1 MPDGAVLTDDQFKGL
16 FENKGGAG
24 IADLPNL
31 PNRPKEQSP
40 LPDLPAPGP
49 GKGLPP
55 GAQSGH
61 TATSGING
69 PGALADL
76 ARATRSPE
84 TGPPLPKGAVMSD
97 DDFQKTFGKDAA
109 PAEEGVT
116 GTRQGYNPNDFNFQ
130 PKLGQDNELLRAQDQ
145 GWLKQLGKTVG
156 NTIVNIPLDVIQ
168 ALGYT
173 GTLID
178 GKHDYTNGLVDVTEA
193 WKNPFGEVY
202 REHGDQTFDLA
213 DSAWWLNNIGGLTEG
228 IAQFAIPG
236 EAEAAGIG
244 AATKALASGLKLGKG
259 AIEGMMT
266 AGHVLSSAHMAYL
279 MAASSGRQV
288 YNEAYDANYHRLMAQ
303 GMDPYTSA
311 QQAKEIA
318 SQAAA
323 TTVQTS
329 TMLNSLLG
337 MGALAPLFHTN
348 ENKIAQWLENQGA
361 RQEGESLEQWR
372 GRLNEAAS
380 DPSLQEALKMR
391 HGLSSYPAQAAEMS
405 LMGLNNE
412 YAEKKGR
419 ETGSQQSA
427 KSIDVLADYFD
438 KVSDKEGAMNVLMG
452 IVSGPGLAMIL
463 DRAPIHRVIKY
474 DSDGK
479 PLYKNDPNL
488 ILKEGEEPKYMTQR
502 VSARTRDAM
511 GNQQFF
517 DNMKDAINKDVD
529 WFSSKNT
536 ELAAATKAGDNAKA
550 EWLRQEMFA
559 VNNLHAVS
567 MGLGDNW
574 KKEYEDIAGLD
585 NTKDLGQQMQLQI
598 DAITKAIGEAAQQG
612 QDVTPLTQQLS
623 DLQTRQ
629 KALNGRTEA
638 MDKGFSRGKDD
649 NEYKSRAQ
657 RSVSNLDWM
666 KQRYDNI
673 RAAYITPTDP
683 RSEELAYHLFAR
695 ESELHLQR
703 QTLDDERASIAR
715 DESIVNPLTNYR
727 SELLLQKAS
736 ADHLASEQDRLMK
749 AVKDI
754 DFEGLRK
761 MMGEYGIPA
770 YGDNMLNKGI
780 HQLYDKLDDRIKVH
794 NQKAKEVEDTLHADT
809 GYDRWKETHSEGTF
823 DDYLRHIDEQHPVD
837 GHIQERKENL
847 EAMEEQHQSR
857 REELEKIKSSRG
869 IAEFLK
875 QAADHQRKWKKETE
889 ERNQRDNVA
898 AFMKQQ
904 DLTAAD
910 RIRKVQLQQEGARL
924 KEEIRGKIQRENEV
938 KEEINRLQTRL
949 QQLAGDRTGTFRRL
963 GRLAEQGVI
972 KAQLHF
978 KKEELARLQ
987 AERASLESQHITND
1001 GKTQEAAVSEVNS
1014 SNLTRDQV
1022 QNHTQAEPE
1031 PGTQPENKVPP
1042 PAPATPPVEE
1052 PGATGQHEKAI
1063 EDYVGLK
1070 DNLTTFPELQGALD
1084 NLEILQ
1090 DPHHY
1095 SYDMARKALAPYVE
1109 NGTIPEE
1116 TAHDIIL
1123 KQKSYLEHQAAEAF
1137 NAAIP
1142 VQDLSPTVLPPA
1154 LEPPVEAMT
1163 QDDIT
1168 GPGEPFSPLVTMQG
1182 MPTPEESMQID
1193 AHQGAKALSSMK
1205 VNVASIQYME
1215 VVKQR
1220 GGQTVHQFLPLYD
1233 KLDPTFNKNILKPNF
1248 IQQGDDLIFQVDT
1261 NWKGKINYDRSLAV
1275 DDFGDPIKKED
1286 DFSRYT
1292 DEGGKIK
1299 MSTEDPRGVANVPI
1313 KIVHQRSGE
1322 TIGYLP
1328 RTDWI
1333 TASYGAGY
1341 RNVADAFVDA
1351 DGNEITGNVEA
1362 QKQKLLT
1369 VRRIIATAHNAGAEP
1384 IRSKVAERDS
1394 AGHPFYSTDV
1404 NRNTERSK
1412 LKTLT
1417 AKTLLPDPHLTFGI
1431 MNKGTVFTGYNTPL
1445 EGPKNFTGSDLSKYG
1460 KPGKEASNIPMVVL
1474 PMPNGRHSVSPLYTK
1489 SLGERPADIH
1499 TIARVIEAYLTRGT
1513 TQHTEA
1519 HTKWTDAILKA
1530 TGQGG
1535 SKALDITNARD
1546 LESFINQQF
1555 TYTRHFTAAD
1565 TAFNTGGKGQFMLD
1579 IEEGGQVKIGNAFS
1593 GRKPLYAS
1601 LGPDGKLSPV
1611 FEQALTEG
1619 LATHYKNVVYTRGD
1633 IKGVND
1639 SRPLHAVTITREG
1652 VARTNKFDNYNEYL
1666 KSFAETIIYGKH
1678 QAEDGTYLYG
1688 ANSTTNFDFN
1698 QIANTRIGM
1707 PTTEAKPGPTL
1718 TPEEDDIF
1726 SQMINGAPQSIAT
1739 IHPAFPHIEEA
1750 RPVTLDNLEQLR
1762 TFTRKGESYNGKTT
1776 EEVMKELHDAGITE
1790 LSPRLN
1796 PFIKC

>member
-1 MPDGAVLTDDQFKGL
+1 
-16 FENKGGAG
+16 
-24 IADLPNL
+24 
-31 PNRPKEQSP
+31 
-40 LPDLPAPGP
+40 
-49 GKGLPP
+49 
-55 GAQSGH
+55 
-61 TATSGING
+61 
-69 PGALADL
+69 
-76 ARATRSPE
+76 
-84 TGPPLPKGAVMSD
+84 MSD
-97 DDFQKTFGKDAA
+97 EDFQKTFGKDAS
-109 PAEEGVT
+109 PVDEGTT
-116 GTRQGYNPNDFNFQ
+116 GTRQGYNPNEFSFQ

-145 GWLKQLGKTVG
+145 GWFKQLGKTVG

-213 DSAWWLNNIGGLTEG
+213 DSAWWLNNVGGLTEG

-244 AATKALASGLKLGKG
+244 AATKALASGLKLGKT

-288 YNEAYDANYHRLMAQ
+288 YNEAYETNYHRLMNQ
-303 GMDPYTSA
+303 GLDPYASA
-311 QQAKEIA
+311 SQAKEIA

-361 RQEGESLEQWR
+361 RQEGESLESWR
-372 GRLNEAAS
+372 TRLNEASS

-419 ETGSQQSA
+419 EIGTQNST
-427 KSIDVLADYFD
+427 KSVDAIADYFD
-438 KVSDKEGAMNVLMG
+438 KITDKEGAMNVLMG

-463 DRAPIHRVIKY
+463 DRAPIHRVIRY

-479 PLYKNDPNL
+479 PMYKNDPNL
-488 ILKEGEEPKYMTQR
+488 LPGKEGEEPKYMTQR

-529 WFSSKNT
+529 WFSKKNAD
-536 ELAAATKAGDNAKA
+536 LASAVKANDTTKA
-550 EWLRQEMFA
+550 EWIRQEMFA

-574 KKEYEDIAGLD
+574 KKEYEDMASLD
-585 NTKDLGQQMQLQI
+585 NTKDLGQQMQPQI
-598 DAITKAIGEAAQQG
+598 DQLQSALQQVAQEDDAGHTASQLQDQLKQLQVRQG
-612 QDVTPLTQQLS
+612 AV
-623 DLQTRQ
+623 
-629 KALNGRTEA
+629 NGRTEA
-638 MDKGFSRGKDD
+638 MDKGFSRGRDD

-657 RSVSNLDWM
+657 RASSNLDWM

-673 RAAYITPTDP
+673 RSAYVTPTDP

-695 ESELHLQR
+695 ESELHLMK

-736 ADHLASEQDRLMK
+736 ADHLTSEQHRLVK
-749 AVKDI
+749 ATKDV
-754 DFEGLRK
+754 DFEGLRT
-761 MMGEYGIPA
+761 MMGEYGLPI
-770 YGDNMLNKGI
+770 YEDNMLNKGI
-780 HQLYDKLDDRIKVH
+780 HQLHDKLSDRIDEH
-794 NQKAKEVEDTLHADT
+794 NKKAKEIEQTLHADS
-809 GYDRWKETHSEGTF
+809 GYDRWKEGHPNKTF
-823 DDYLRHIDEQHPVD
+823 DDYLQHIDEQHPVD

-857 REELEKIKSSRG
+857 REELEKIKSSKG
-869 IAEFLK
+869 VNEFLRK
-875 QAADHQRKWKKETE
+875 ADDHQKKWKKEME
-889 ERNQRDNVA
+889 EKNQRDNVA

-910 RIRKVQLQQEGARL
+910 RIRKVQGQQELARIHDTIRERTE
-924 KEEIRGKIQRENEV
+924 KVNEIQSEIDRLRG
-938 KEEINRLQTRL
+938 RLHE
-949 QQLAGDRTGTFRRL
+949 LASDRSGTFRRL
-963 GRLAEQGVI
+963 GRLAEQQVI
-972 KAQLHF
+972 KARLYL
-978 KKEELARLQ
+978 LAHDLDTAHDLMKM
-987 AERASLESQHITND
+987 AEDKRRALEGEIQ
-1001 GKTQEAAVSEVNS
+1001 QAAVSEVNNAS
-1014 SNLTRDQV
+1014 LSRDQV
-1022 QNHTQAEPE
+1022 QNHTQAQPE
-1031 PGTQPENKVPP
+1031 AGTQPEPQVPP
-1042 PAPATPPVEE
+1042 PASAPETMASNQQPAG
-1052 PGATGQHEKAI
+1052 GAKEDKAI

-1070 DNLTTFPELQGALD
+1070 DNLATFPELQGALD

-1090 DPHHY
+1090 DPHNY
-1095 SYDMARKALAPYVE
+1095 SYDMARKALDPYVQ

-1116 TAHDIIL
+1116 VAHDIIL

-1137 NAAIP
+1137 NAVIP
-1142 VQDLSPTVLPPA
+1142 AQNLIPTSLPTT
-1154 LEPPVEAMT
+1154 LEPPVEPMT
-1163 QDDIT
+1163 IDDVT
-1168 GPGEPFSPLVTMQG
+1168 GPAEPFSPIIGMQG
-1182 MPTPEESMQID
+1182 MPSPEESLQIE

-1205 VNVASIQYME
+1205 INVAAIQYME

-1248 IQQGDDLIFQVDT
+1248 IRQGDDLTFQVDT

-1275 DDFGDPIKKED
+1275 DDFGDSIKKED

-1299 MSTEDPRGVANVPI
+1299 MSTDDPRGVANVPI
-1313 KIVHQRSGE
+1313 KIVHARSGE
-1322 TIGYLP
+1322 IIGYLP

-1341 RNVADAFVDA
+1341 RNVADSFTDK
-1351 DGNEITGNVEA
+1351 DGNEVTGNVEA

-1384 IRSKVAERDS
+1384 IRSKVTDRDS
-1394 AGHPFYSTDV
+1394 PGHPFYSTDV
-1404 NRNTERSK
+1404 NRNTEKSK
-1412 LKTLT
+1412 LKPLT
-1417 AKTLLPDPHLTFGI
+1417 AKTLLPDPKLTFGI

-1445 EGPKNFTGSDLSKYG
+1445 EGPKNFTGKDLAAYG
-1460 KPGKEASNIPMVVL
+1460 KPGQEASNIPMVVL

-1499 TIARVIEAYLTRGT
+1499 TIARVIEAYLNMGQGGNR
-1513 TQHTEA
+1513 QKWVEA
-1519 HTKWTDAILKA
+1519 VLNA

-1535 SKALDITNARD
+1535 SKSLDISKARD

-1555 TYTRHFTAAD
+1555 TYTRHFNAAD
-1565 TAFNTGGKGQFMLD
+1565 TAFNTGGKSQFMLD
-1579 IEEGGQVKIGNAFS
+1579 IEEVGQVKVGYANS
-1593 GRKPLYAS
+1593 GRKPIYARIDPAS
-1601 LGPDGKLSPV
+1601 GKLDPV

-1639 SRPLHAVTITREG
+1639 PRPFHAVTITREG

-1666 KSFAETIIYGKH
+1666 KSFAETIVYGKH

-1688 ANSTTNFDFN
+1688 ANPTTNFDFN
-1698 QIANTRIGM
+1698 QIANTRIGVP
-1707 PTTEAKPGPTL
+1707 PTAETKVAEPTL
-1718 TPEEDDIF
+1718 SPEEDNIF
-1726 SQMINGAPQSIAT
+1726 DQMINGAPRELTMIQ
-1739 IHPAFPHIEEA
+1739 PAFPHIDEA

-1776 EEVMKELHDAGITE
+1776 EEVMRELHDAGITE